1 MRSGENGL
9 AISAELEHCD
19 GLVVALDDAQRLV
32 RIVDVQV
39 VDEATQRDGE

>member
-1 MRSGENGL
+1 VRSGENGL
-9 AISAELEHCD
+9 AISAKLEHGD